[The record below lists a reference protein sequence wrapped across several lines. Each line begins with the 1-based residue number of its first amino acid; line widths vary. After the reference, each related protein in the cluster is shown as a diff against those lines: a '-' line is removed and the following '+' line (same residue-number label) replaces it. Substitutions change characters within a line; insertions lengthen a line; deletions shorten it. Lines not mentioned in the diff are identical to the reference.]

1 MTQASNADST
11 PTQDNSDRSYTWA
24 DVAMHLSIHWFAP
37 DEPGQPRQVMLSVT
51 TYDDAPIARL
61 VLEEPL
67 EHLLPQLQA
76 MLTELEQSLAIRQMQ
91 WQQRASKQTRKPTAS
106 RPQTTTSSPTPTVS
120 STQIA
125 LF

>member
-1 MTQASNADST
+1 MQ
-11 PTQDNSDRSYTWA
+11 
-24 DVAMHLSIHWFAP
+24 LSLHWFTPEA
-37 DEPGQPRQVMLSVT
+37 PGQPRQVMLAVT

-61 VLEEPL
+61 VSEAPL
-67 EHLLPQLQA
+67 DQLLPELQV

-120 STQIA
+120 STQIT